1 MTTVGVLAFVFQWKK
16 REKEEFADL
25 ASSLLTAAAVGANP
39 FLFVASLIS
48 LGASYTK
55 DKKKKNFKKGS
66 VRGFLGMGSFF
77 MAAGLFSSPLLG
89 LIFGLCIALTVRR
102 VLKKYSEKEI
112 ISWIKKSYNKNKK
125 LIIAAG
131 TGAGVGFLV
140 GF

>member
-1 MTTVGVLAFVFQWKK
+1 MTSVGVLAFVFQWKK

-39 FLFVASLIS
+39 VLFVVSLIS

-55 DKKKKNFKKGS
+55 SKKKKNFRRGS
-66 VRGFLGMGSFF
+66 VRGFISMGSFF

-112 ISWIKKSYNKNKK
+112 VSWIKNNYKK
-125 LIIAAG
+125 YKTQIIAAG
-131 TGAGVGFLV
+131 TGAGIGFV
-140 GF
+140 AGF